1 MQKIIA
7 SLIPPEIRRI
17 LSELTSFKKALW
29 IIGLA
34 GILTS
39 LCQSLNVALIRT
51 LLDENK
57 ADFQHVLNTAGM
69 MLGLALLAGISRY
82 FHIFTMNYTGE
93 KVIQKIR
100 EKLQTK
106 FMNLNLSFYNNFTS
120 GSGGMMSRILNDV
133 VVVQNGLRMFADFF
147 REPLNLVFMIGL
159 LFYINAQLTLMALIV
174 LPVILFFL
182 RQISITIKDFSER
195 GQQQLEKIT
204 STIKETLDGVR
215 IIQSFNLEKEMSNRF
230 QAEGRDFLES
240 RRKVHSRIEI
250 SSPVNEFIVTFVV
263 LGIAVFLSYEKS
275 MGKATIGDFVAYIA
289 ALLALSPPIKKL
301 QESYVR
307 IQETIVSARRIFQIL
322 DDPNEVPKS
331 LVSNPFPKDWDAIS
345 YRNVGFSYQSRPIL
359 REFSLTIRRG
369 QTVALV
375 GASGSG
381 KSTVV
386 NLLERFFDATS
397 GDIFI
402 GPHNIKSID
411 LRDLRAHVALVSQDV
426 FLFSD
431 TIERNIW
438 SGDFS
443 KPADQVVF
451 AAKAANADEF
461 ISRMKLGYVSRV
473 GDRGGLISGGEKQR
487 VSIARAIFKDAPI
500 LILDEATSALD
511 TKSEQEVQRGLDSL
525 MKGRTTIVIAHRLST
540 VAKADLIVVM
550 KEGAIVESG
559 THSEL
564 MAKHGEYSKMHLDQ
578 SFVQ

>member
-1 MQKIIA
+1 
-7 SLIPPEIRRI
+7 
-17 LSELTSFKKALW
+17 
-29 IIGLA
+29 
-34 GILTS
+34 
-39 LCQSLNVALIRT
+39 V
-51 LLDENK
+51 
-57 ADFQHVLNTAGM
+57 
-69 MLGLALLAGISRY
+69 
-82 FHIFTMNYTGE
+82 
-93 KVIQKIR
+93 
-100 EKLQTK
+100 
-106 FMNLNLSFYNNFTS
+106 
-120 GSGGMMSRILNDV
+120 
-133 VVVQNGLRMFADFF
+133 
-147 REPLNLVFMIGL
+147 
-159 LFYINAQLTLMALIV
+159 
-174 LPVILFFL
+174 
-182 RQISITIKDFSER
+182 FSEK
-195 GQQQLEKIT
+195 GQNQLEKIT

-275 MGKATIGDFVAYIA
+275 LGKATIGDFVAYIA

-307 IQETIVSARRIFQIL
+307 IQETLVSARRIFQIL

-331 LVSNPFPKDWDAIS
+331 LVSNVFPKDWDFIQ
-345 YRNVGFSYQSRPIL
+345 YRNVSFSYQNRPVL
-359 REFSLTIRRG
+359 KNFNLTIQRG

-386 NLLERFFDATS
+386 NLLERFFDATT
-397 GDIFI
+397 GEIFI
-402 GPHNIKSID
+402 GPHNIQSID
-411 LRDLRAHVALVSQDV
+411 LKELRAHIALVSQDV

-438 SGDFS
+438 SGDFN
-443 KPADQVVF
+443 KAANQVQL
-451 AAKAANADEF
+451 AAKAAHADDF
-461 ISRMKLGYVSRV
+461 ISRMKQGYASRV

-511 TKSEQEVQRGLDSL
+511 TKSEQEVQRGLESL
-525 MKGRTTIVIAHRLST
+525 MQGRTTIVIAHRLST

-550 KEGAIVESG
+550 KEGSIIEAG
-559 THSEL
+559 THTQL
-564 MAKHGEYSKMHLDQ
+564 MANQGEYCKMHFDQ
-578 SFVQ
+578 TSAHPI